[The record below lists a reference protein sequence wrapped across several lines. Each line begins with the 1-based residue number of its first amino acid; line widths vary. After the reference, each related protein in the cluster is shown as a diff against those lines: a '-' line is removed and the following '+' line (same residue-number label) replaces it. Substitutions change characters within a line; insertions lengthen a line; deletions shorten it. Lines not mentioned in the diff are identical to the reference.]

1 MKLLLNIERN
11 AVIGTNFNGANM
23 RNERKNDKEKVIMNE
38 KIRSS
43 EVRLIDDEGVNHGIV
58 STNDALKMAY
68 AKDLDLVVMNATQ
81 APPVAK
87 IMNYGKFRYEQEK
100 KAKEA
105 KKKQHTVEVKE
116 VKIRYKIDTHD
127 YQVRIKNIQKFIA
140 QGNKVKI
147 AIMLR
152 GREMQHTDLAFELAQ
167 RLSGFTADRGHI
179 LKGSLYFKNNSYFI
193 SSGFLTSLST
203 RSLYEDKSLNER
215 AQYI

>member
-167 RLSGFTADRGHI
+167 RFIDDLADSPLTVEKKPQLEGRNVTLYLSP
-179 LKGSLYFKNNSYFI
+179 
-193 SSGFLTSLST
+193 
-203 RSLYEDKSLNER
+203 
-215 AQYI
+215 Q